1 LIALMTYLDH
11 FIEGVFVDAYVPFEV
26 VRWFDKFVV
35 CHDEGVC

>member
-26 VRWFDKFVV
+26 VRW
-35 CHDEGVC
+35 